1 MSRAT
6 YEALLAAARDGV
18 PAVLVVLVETVGSAP
33 QDAGAKMLVTR
44 AGLAQGTVGGGRVEA
59 AAVKLALEM
68 LEAGAAAPRL
78 VKWSLKGDIG
88 MTCGGTVTFYFEPQP
103 GHAGWTIAIFGAG
116 HVAQALV
123 PVVAPLECR
132 ILICD
137 PRADWLARLPTFPNV
152 STHCLPSPA
161 DLVPAL
167 PDDAFVLCM
176 TQGHATDRPIL
187 LRCLTERQFPYL
199 GAIGSAAKAAVLR
212 RELVEAGVPA
222 DRAAGFH
229 CPIGLDFGSNHP
241 HEIALSI
248 AAHLLTERDHLAKG

>member
-1 MSRAT
+1 
-6 YEALLAAARDGV
+6 
-18 PAVLVVLVETVGSAP
+18 
-33 QDAGAKMLVTR
+33 
-44 AGLAQGTVGGGRVEA
+44 
-59 AAVKLALEM
+59 
-68 LEAGAAAPRL
+68 
-78 VKWSLKGDIG
+78 

-132 ILICD
+132 ILVCD
-137 PRADWLARLPTFPNV
+137 PRADWLARLPTFPNLT
-152 STHCLPSPA
+152 THCLANPA

-248 AAHLLTERDHLAKG
+248 AAHLLTERDRLAKELGGEAQRVARLASAAPLRHGNAGVLACAASRASSPAGFRHGRRDAQCHQDLANGAPARPCRQAGRASVGLPCVANTASPEA